1 MVQRLLL
8 LPNLSQLGRGL
19 LALRQPL
26 LQADDLVFQTR
37 VQLLLV
43 LDGPGLD
50 LELLELLAG
59 QELPD
64 PALDDHDLPQGLA
77 VLLPLEPAADVRL
90 DDDSFRVPQ
99 QFQVTLP
106 GEVAPGTGLEQD
118 GSILAPSGC

>member
-8 LPNLSQLGRGL
+8 LANLPQLGRGL

-50 LELLELLAG
+50 LELFELFAG

-64 PALDDHDLPQGLA
+64 PALDDHYLPQGLA
-77 VLLPLEPAADVRL
+77 VPLLLEPAADVRL
-90 DDDSFRVPQ
+90 DDDGFRVPQ
-99 QFQVTLP
+99 QLQVTLP
-106 GEVAPGTGLEQD
+106 GEVAPGSGLE
-118 GSILAPSGC
+118 